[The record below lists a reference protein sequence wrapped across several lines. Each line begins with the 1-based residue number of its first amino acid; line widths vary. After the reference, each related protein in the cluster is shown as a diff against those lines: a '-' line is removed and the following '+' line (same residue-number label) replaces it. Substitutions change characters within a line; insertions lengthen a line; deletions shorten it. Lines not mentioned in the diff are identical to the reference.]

1 MNDTAQDEGAV
12 SQGQVD
18 SRQAVKKKLLKR
30 LVVVQGRC
38 LKRFEK
44 AHGKQ
49 KKN

>member
-1 MNDTAQDEGAV
+1 MNDTEQDEGAV

-18 SRQAVKKKLLKR
+18 SRQDVKKLLTR